1 MKQIYSE
8 VRSKGVQ
15 TDNEMMLAYII
26 WFLTLLEEK
35 LKIGS
40 IQLDSIQSVE
50 PVKRHL

>member
-1 MKQIYSE
+1 MKQKYSE
-8 VRSKGVQ
+8 ARSTGVQ

-26 WFLTLLEEK
+26 RFLTLLEEK
-35 LKIGS
+35 LKSGT